1 MRRMTFRRCLFERT
15 LMQTKQCFKCHQVKP
30 LTDFYRH
37 PHMGDGHLGKC
48 KDCTKKDVRENY
60 AGKRARYSEYEHRRN
75 QTPERRAFS
84 QEYQQRRRRNA
95 PEKYA
100 ANNAVGNAI
109 RDRRL
114 FREPCEACGSANV
127 QAHHDDYSKPLE
139 VRWLCF
145 KHHRALHGQV
155 VVTTNEQYAS

>member
-1 MRRMTFRRCLFERT
+1 
-15 LMQTKQCFKCHQVKP
+15 MQTKQCFKCHQVKP

-37 PHMGDGHLGKC
+37 SQMGDGHLGKC
-48 KDCTKKDVRENY
+48 KKCAKRDVRENY
-60 AGKRARYSEYEHRRN
+60 AKKREYYSEYDRRRF
-75 QTPERRAFS
+75 QTSERKSAMRRYA
-84 QEYQQRRRRNA
+84 QQRKVNN

-155 VVTTNEQYAS
+155 VVTTNERYAS